1 MQGFENC
8 LWVYLVER
16 TLTGRRFIACSL
28 AEIADAIGIPE
39 GDLAARPDGGLPVRM
54 LGSSP
59 EGKCCQV
66 SGWRICRVPRVFVGM
81 AVCGDC
87 GNCGNCGGAEYL
99 CRDEQWNLYTLGGAP
114 YPTEDVVKGSLIEIT
129 FEFYDRELDKVLER
143 AEELGIC

>member
-16 TLTGRRFIACSL
+16 TLTGRRFIACSRS
-28 AEIADAIGIPE
+28 EIADAIGIPE

-59 EGKCCQV
+59 EGKCCKGY
-66 SGWRICRVPRVFVGM
+66 GWRICRVPRVFVGM
-81 AVCGDC
+81 VY
-87 GNCGNCGGAEYL
+87 GNAEYL

-114 YPTEDVVKGSLIEIT
+114 YPKEDVVQGSMIEIT
-129 FEFYDRELDKVLER
+129 FEFYDKELDKELELK
-143 AEELGIC
+143 EELGL

>member
-16 TLTGRRFIACSL
+16 TLTGRRFIACSRS
-28 AEIADAIGIPE
+28 EIADAIGIPD
-39 GDLAARPDGGLPVRM
+39 GDLDARPDDGLPVRM
-54 LGSSP
+54 PGSGP

-81 AVCGDC
+81 VY
-87 GNCGNCGGAEYL
+87 GNAEYL

-129 FEFYDRELDKVLER
+129 FEFYERELDKVLER

>member
-8 LWVYLVER
+8 LWVYLVEKVS
-16 TLTGRRFIACSL
+16 TGRRFIACSR

-39 GDLAARPDGGLPVRM
+39 GDLPAR
-54 LGSSP
+54 P

-66 SGWRICRVPRVFVGM
+66 SGWRICKVPRVFVGM
-81 AVCGDC
+81 VY
-87 GNCGNCGGAEYL
+87 GNAEYLCL

-129 FEFYDRELDKVLER
+129 FEFYEKELDKELER
-143 AEELGIC
+143 AEELGL

>member
-1 MQGFENC
+1 MKGFENC

-16 TLTGRRFIACSL
+16 TLTGRRFIACSR

-54 LGSSP
+54 PGSGP

-81 AVCGDC
+81 VY
-87 GNCGNCGGAEYL
+87 GNAEYL

-114 YPTEDVVKGSLIEIT
+114 YPTEDVVQGSMIEIT
-129 FEFYDRELDKVLER
+129 FEFYDRELDKELELK
-143 AEELGIC
+143 EELGL

>member
-16 TLTGRRFIACSL
+16 TLTGRRFIACSRS
-28 AEIADAIGIPE
+28 EIADAIGIPE

-54 LGSSP
+54 PGSGP

-81 AVCGDC
+81 VY
-87 GNCGNCGGAEYL
+87 GNAEYL

-129 FEFYDRELDKVLER
+129 FEFYDRELDKELELK
-143 AEELGIC
+143 EELGIC

>member
-1 MQGFENC
+1 MQGFKNC

-16 TLTGRRFIACSL
+16 VSSGRRFIACSR

-39 GDLAARPDGGLPVRM
+39 GDLAAR
-54 LGSSP
+54 
-59 EGKCCQV
+59 CQV

-81 AVCGDC
+81 TVNGD
-87 GNCGNCGGAEYL
+87 ADYL

-129 FEFYDRELDKVLER
+129 FEFYDRELDKDLER
-143 AEELGIC
+143 AEELGL

>member
-16 TLTGRRFIACSL
+16 TLTGRRFIACSRS
-28 AEIADAIGIPE
+28 EIADAIGIPE
-39 GDLAARPDGGLPVRM
+39 GDLDARCR
-54 LGSSP
+54 
-59 EGKCCQV
+59 V

-81 AVCGDC
+81 VY
-87 GNCGNCGGAEYL
+87 GNAEYL

-114 YPTEDVVKGSLIEIT
+114 CPKEDVVQGSMIEIT
-129 FEFYDRELDKVLER
+129 FEFYDRELDGMLER